1 MRKYN
6 RMRKKRSSQADKLS
20 KYLMNVVTGK
30 TDDTKEVE
38 GQQFKELME
47 SLGLVD
53 QSINYD
59 EILKNPQ

>member
-6 RMRKKRSSQADKLS
+6 RERKKRSSQADKLS
-20 KYLMNVVTGK
+20 RYLMNVVTGK
-30 TDDTKEVE
+30 TDGAQEGD
-38 GQQFKELME
+38 GQQFKELMA

-59 EILKNPQ
+59 EIL